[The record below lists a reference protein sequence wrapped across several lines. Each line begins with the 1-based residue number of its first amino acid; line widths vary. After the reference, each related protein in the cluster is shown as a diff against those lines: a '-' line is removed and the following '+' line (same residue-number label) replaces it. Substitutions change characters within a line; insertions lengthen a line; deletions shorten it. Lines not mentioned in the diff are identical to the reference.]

1 MVRMKPPTSVPVRCP
16 ECGTTV
22 ALPVTRSLIVGNTAS
37 IYVDR
42 GPLDEHQIAHEA
54 EKILED
60 A

>member
-1 MVRMKPPTSVPVRCP
+1 MKRRTSVPTYCP
-16 ECGTTV
+16 ECGVPV

-37 IYVDR
+37 LYVDR
-42 GPLDEHQIAHEA
+42 GPLDEHLVVHDA

>member
-1 MVRMKPPTSVPVRCP
+1 MKPPTTVPVRCP

-37 IYVDR
+37 LYVDR
-42 GPLDEHQIAHEA
+42 TPLDEHLVVHAA
-54 EKILED
+54 EKILEG

>member
-1 MVRMKPPTSVPVRCP
+1 MVRVKPQTAVPVRCP
-16 ECGTTV
+16 DCGITV

-42 GPLDEHQIAHEA
+42 GPLDEHMVVDEA
-54 EKILED
+54 EKILEG